1 MLPTAQA
8 PELVFGLCSPIGT
21 KNKKFV
27 EILKANLLK
36 FHYQSQDFKVTELM
50 KSVKIKDMVLKDTPI
65 EDRYTTHIEYANKF
79 REIKGQNGA
88 LAMLCCSAISAYRQ
102 KKGKNYLEGQAY
114 IFDQF
119 KRGEEIKIL
128 RQTYQKAFV
137 LISLYSGKENRIK
150 YLSHRI
156 SADHIESRPS
166 VDHEGDAKKLV
177 RRDEDEQGQSHGQR
191 LADAFALADL
201 FINLDNEREAEET
214 LNRFLLAFFGSNKIS
229 PSKDEYGIYIAK
241 SAALRSLDLSRQVGA
256 AIFSANGEVQ
266 TLGCNEVPKAN
277 GGTYWSSDADDAR
290 DYTLEGDENERI
302 KRAILADTVRRLALS
317 GFISDQSQVDELVS
331 KVIAESSKKDSPL
344 KGSQLMDLLEF
355 GRIIHAEMSAI
366 SDAARL
372 GIPIKGSILYCTTFP
387 CHMCS
392 KHIVAAGI
400 GRVLYIEPY
409 PKSYADQLQQ
419 DSLYVGTG
427 ANKTQKVQFSPF
439 IGISPL
445 RFRDLFER
453 GKRKDDKGFFS
464 DWMEGKPKPLVDYTI
479 AIYLNS
485 EEEKRKLIKEILAE
499 LLRKGEI
506 LEFSDHDV
514 SQQVEAAQQLTV
526 ASSPSTDATPD
537 A

>member
-1 MLPTAQA
+1 
-8 PELVFGLCSPIGT
+8 
-21 KNKKFV
+21 
-27 EILKANLLK
+27 
-36 FHYQSQDFKVTELM
+36 M

-79 REIKGQNGA
+79 REITGQNGA

-102 KKGKNYLEGQAY
+102 KKGKNHLEGQAY

-256 AIFSANGEVQ
+256 AIF
-266 TLGCNEVPKAN
+266 
-277 GGTYWSSDADDAR
+277 
-290 DYTLEGDENERI
+290 
-302 KRAILADTVRRLALS
+302 
-317 GFISDQSQVDELVS
+317 F
-331 KVIAESSKKDSPL
+331 
-344 KGSQLMDLLEF
+344 
-355 GRIIHAEMSAI
+355 
-366 SDAARL
+366 
-372 GIPIKGSILYCTTFP
+372 
-387 CHMCS
+387 
-392 KHIVAAGI
+392 
-400 GRVLYIEPY
+400 
-409 PKSYADQLQQ
+409 
-419 DSLYVGTG
+419 
-427 ANKTQKVQFSPF
+427 
-439 IGISPL
+439 
-445 RFRDLFER
+445 
-453 GKRKDDKGFFS
+453 
-464 DWMEGKPKPLVDYTI
+464 
-479 AIYLNS
+479 
-485 EEEKRKLIKEILAE
+485 
-499 LLRKGEI
+499 
-506 LEFSDHDV
+506 
-514 SQQVEAAQQLTV
+514 
-526 ASSPSTDATPD
+526 
-537 A
+537 

>member
-1 MLPTAQA
+1 VLADRNQDPLTIRRPTLGARHHAPPRRRPRTLNAQTA
-8 PELVFGLCSPIGT
+8 NSAVLVFL
-21 KNKKFV
+21 
-27 EILKANLLK
+27 
-36 FHYQSQDFKVTELM
+36 
-50 KSVKIKDMVLKDTPI
+50 
-65 EDRYTTHIEYANKF
+65 
-79 REIKGQNGA
+79 
-88 LAMLCCSAISAYRQ
+88 
-102 KKGKNYLEGQAY
+102 
-114 IFDQF
+114 
-119 KRGEEIKIL
+119 
-128 RQTYQKAFV
+128 
-137 LISLYSGKENRIK
+137 
-150 YLSHRI
+150 
-156 SADHIESRPS
+156 
-166 VDHEGDAKKLV
+166 
-177 RRDEDEQGQSHGQR
+177 
-191 LADAFALADL
+191 
-201 FINLDNEREAEET
+201 
-214 LNRFLLAFFGSNKIS
+214 
-229 PSKDEYGIYIAK
+229 
-241 SAALRSLDLSRQVGA
+241 
-256 AIFSANGEVQ
+256 ANGEVQ

-409 PKSYADQLQQ
+409 PKSYAEQLQQ